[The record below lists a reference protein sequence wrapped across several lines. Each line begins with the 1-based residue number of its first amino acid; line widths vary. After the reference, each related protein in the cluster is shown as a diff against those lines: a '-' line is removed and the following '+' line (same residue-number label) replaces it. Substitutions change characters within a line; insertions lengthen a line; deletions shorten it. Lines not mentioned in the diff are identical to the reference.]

1 MISSGQ
7 TVVPNQWNH
16 LALKLKKSTNE
27 VSFSLNNS
35 NVSVNNADLS
45 LFSFNSDESLKI
57 GHDSDGIA
65 SNFLGEMDNFT
76 IYNKVISDE
85 QIEDNH
91 ATFPIFQLETSGD
104 ASVLKSDITIG
115 NSVTTN
121 SRNYN
126 NIPNSAFTLDGSS
139 SSHIEVSEKDY
150 NNYSLK
156 QMTFS
161 TWINPSTLTSQ
172 NTPLLTKSLMQG
184 EMQIGINNACKLYFN
199 INNKKIDDV
208 SSTYDKITNVVNT
221 NATIRATTLTYYY
234 VMAFPYSKSPKQNIL
249 DIMNGTASSNVI
261 TNSIS
266 TNTVVDLSLTN
277 VVFDN
282 LTHKSFN
289 VVPKVHI
296 YLLVSTH
303 TLSDL
308 LLNKNTLIINK
319 DYIISE
325 SIVNFVSN
333 VYEPY
338 VHISTLVVNTG
349 GGSVTFSTSV
359 FSNSIFI
366 SNVKYIIF
374 EQSVD
379 LSDINTVKTFIK
391 NNGTLLPLSSSP
403 INALKEFTDIVY
415 SDKAF
420 TALNSQS
427 GTASIL
433 EGSIYTLAV
442 MATYSNGVSAFT
454 TKSST

>member
-1 MISSGQ
+1 
-7 TVVPNQWNH
+7 
-16 LALKLKKSTNE
+16 
-27 VSFSLNNS
+27 
-35 NVSVNNADLS
+35 
-45 LFSFNSDESLKI
+45 
-57 GHDSDGIA
+57 
-65 SNFLGEMDNFT
+65 
-76 IYNKVISDE
+76 
-85 QIEDNH
+85 
-91 ATFPIFQLETSGD
+91 
-104 ASVLKSDITIG
+104 
-115 NSVTTN
+115 
-121 SRNYN
+121 
-126 NIPNSAFTLDGSS
+126 
-139 SSHIEVSEKDY
+139 
-150 NNYSLK
+150 
-156 QMTFS
+156 
-161 TWINPSTLTSQ
+161 
-172 NTPLLTKSLMQG
+172 
-184 EMQIGINNACKLYFN
+184 
-199 INNKKIDDV
+199 
-208 SSTYDKITNVVNT
+208 
-221 NATIRATTLTYYY
+221 
-234 VMAFPYSKSPKQNIL
+234 
-249 DIMNGTASSNVI
+249 
-261 TNSIS
+261 
-266 TNTVVDLSLTN
+266 
-277 VVFDN
+277 
-282 LTHKSFN
+282 
-289 VVPKVHI
+289 VHI

>member
-35 NVSVNNADLS
+35 NVSVSNADLS
-45 LFSFNSDESLKI
+45 LFSFNSDKSLQI
-57 GHDSDGIA
+57 GHDSDNIA
-65 SNFLGEMDNFT
+65 GNFLGEMDNFT

-104 ASVLKSDITIG
+104 GSVLKSDITIG

-121 SRNYN
+121 TRNYN
-126 NIPNSAFTLDGSS
+126 NIPNSAFTLDGST
-139 SSHIEVSEKDY
+139 SSHIEVSEQDY
-150 NNYSLK
+150 NNYNLK

-161 TWINPSTLTSQ
+161 TWINPSILTSQ
-172 NTPLLTKSLMQG
+172 NNPLLTKSLMQG
-184 EMQIGINNACKLYFN
+184 EMQIGINNSGKLYFN

-208 SSTYDKITNVVNT
+208 SSTFDQITNVVNT
-221 NATIRATTLTYYY
+221 SAIIRATTLTHYY

-249 DIMNGTASSNVI
+249 DIMNGTLSSNVI

-266 TNTVVDLSLTN
+266 TNTIVDLSLTH

-289 VVPKVHI
+289 FVPKVHI

-308 LLNKNTLIINK
+308 VNNKNTLIINK

-325 SIVNFVSN
+325 SIVNLVSN

-338 VHISTLVVNTG
+338 VHISTLSVNT
-349 GGSVTFSTSV
+349 GSVTFSTSV

-391 NNGTLLPLSSSP
+391 NNGTLLTLSSSP
-403 INALKEFTDIVY
+403 INTLKEFTDIVY
-415 SDKAF
+415 SDNAF

-433 EGSIYTLAV
+433 EDSIYTLAV

-454 TKSST
+454 TKSNA

>member
-1 MISSGQ
+1 
-7 TVVPNQWNH
+7 
-16 LALKLKKSTNE
+16 
-27 VSFSLNNS
+27 
-35 NVSVNNADLS
+35 
-45 LFSFNSDESLKI
+45 
-57 GHDSDGIA
+57 
-65 SNFLGEMDNFT
+65 
-76 IYNKVISDE
+76 
-85 QIEDNH
+85 
-91 ATFPIFQLETSGD
+91 
-104 ASVLKSDITIG
+104 
-115 NSVTTN
+115 
-121 SRNYN
+121 
-126 NIPNSAFTLDGSS
+126 
-139 SSHIEVSEKDY
+139 
-150 NNYSLK
+150 
-156 QMTFS
+156 
-161 TWINPSTLTSQ
+161 
-172 NTPLLTKSLMQG
+172 
-184 EMQIGINNACKLYFN
+184 MQIGINNSGKLYFN
-199 INNKKIDDV
+199 INNKIIDDV

-221 NATIRATTLTYYY
+221 NATIRATASTYYY

-249 DIMNGTASSNVI
+249 DIMNGTVSSNVI

-338 VHISTLVVNTG
+338 VHISTLAVNT

-379 LSDINTVKTFIK
+379 LSDINTIKTFIK

-403 INALKEFTDIVY
+403 INTLKEFTDIVY
-415 SDKAF
+415 SDNAF

-427 GTASIL
+427 GTANIL